1 MLQGHLHVCE
11 WLVDEQ
17 GQDVCQV
24 PPRLP
29 IPFPLRQ
36 RPRFVLRQRPRFVLR
51 RDRKL
56 AGQLIRL

>member
-1 MLQGHLHVCE
+1 MPQGHLHVCE

-29 IPFPLRQ
+29 LPSP
-36 RPRFVLRQRPRFVLR
+36 LRQRPRFVLR

-56 AGQLIRL
+56 AGQLLRL